1 MDYAFEVQQMF
12 LKLRIWI
19 IFSINEKMMVLLIYG
34 TNLFYQ
40 QKPRLFSIGLFF
52 VCKLSD

>member
-34 TNLFYQ
+34 TNWFYQ
-40 QKPRLFSIGLFF
+40 QNLGYSR
-52 VCKLSD
+52 